1 MARSMARKTS
11 GVARIVSDVM
21 GDVDV
26 QKPDRPY
33 NKDAEESGEY
43 RRGESV
49 GTGQGPRPD
58 SRSGADDMR
67 LHDRIRGWG
76 DFDTLY
82 PMRPG
87 FARAGIAGE
96 STSSR
101 S

>member
-1 MARSMARKTS
+1 MAWKAG
-11 GVARIVSDVM
+11 GVARIVSGVM

-26 QKPDRPY
+26 RKPDRPN

-49 GTGQGPRPD
+49 GSGQGPRPD
-58 SRSGADDMR
+58 SRSGADDVR

-96 STSSR
+96 VPAPR